1 MRIGHR
7 HGETHPGRRRRSNED
22 SFVCAPPLF
31 AVADGMGGAQA
42 GEVASALAA
51 ATLAEGFQTGSAQ
64 GIQHEGHIVAL
75 VQAANQRV
83 HDRATNDISAQ
94 GMGTTMTVAY
104 VQPNGGVTIAHVGDS
119 RAYMLRDDRLH
130 QLTDDH
136 SLVAELVRRGE
147 LTAGE
152 AEVHPQRSVI
162 TRALGTDAHVE
173 VDSFTVAAK
182 AGDLF
187 LLCSDGLTTM
197 VGSETIRRLLTE
209 NRDDLRTAV
218 RELIRAANEK
228 GGEDNITAVVFEV
241 VEGDDPTEENVLAS
255 AADEDTLHGETRL
268 PVHLLGD
275 GDTMVFRADEL
286 AAALPTEPRAGPL
299 QTAVA
304 AIVVLGLS
312 AVVVALVVWGLA
324 R

>member
-1 MRIGHR
+1 
-7 HGETHPGRRRRSNED
+7 
-22 SFVCAPPLF
+22 
-31 AVADGMGGAQA
+31 MGGAQA

-51 ATLAEGFQTGSAQ
+51 ATLAEGFQAGSTQ

-83 HDRATNDISAQ
+83 HERAATDISAQ

-147 LTAGE
+147 LTPGE
-152 AEVHPQRSVI
+152 AEIHPQRSVI
-162 TRALGTDAHVE
+162 TRALGTDANVE

-197 VGSETIRRLLTE
+197 IGSETIRRLLAE
-209 NRDDLRTAV
+209 NRADLRGTV
-218 RELIRAANEK
+218 RELIRAANEN
-228 GGEDNITAVVFEV
+228 GGGDNITAVVFEV
-241 VEGDDPTEENVLAS
+241 VDGDDPTEENVLA
-255 AADEDTLHGETRL
+255 AVDEDTLHGEVRL
-268 PVHLLGD
+268 PEHLLAG

-286 AAALPTEPRAGPL
+286 APAEPSEPRAGAA
-299 QTAVA
+299 QTALA
-304 AIVVLGLS
+304 ALVVLALS

>member
-1 MRIGHR
+1 
-7 HGETHPGRRRRSNED
+7 
-22 SFVCAPPLF
+22 
-31 AVADGMGGAQA
+31 MGGAQA

-51 ATLAEGFQTGSAQ
+51 ATLEEGFRSGSAH

-75 VQAANQRV
+75 VQAANARV
-83 HDRATNDISAQ
+83 HYRASIDIAVQ

-147 LTAGE
+147 LTPDE
-152 AEVHPQRSVI
+152 AEIHPQRSVI
-162 TRALGTDAHVE
+162 TRALGTEPEVE
-173 VDSFTVAAK
+173 VDSFTVAARS
-182 AGDLF
+182 GDLF

-197 VGSETIRRLLTE
+197 VGSETIRRVLAEHRADT
-209 NRDDLRTAV
+209 RTAV
-218 RELIRAANEK
+218 RELIRAANDN
-228 GGEDNITAVVFEV
+228 GGEDNITAVVFEL

-255 AADEDTLHGETRL
+255 VDEDTLHGETRL
-268 PVHLLGD
+268 PEHLLGA
-275 GDTMVFRADEL
+275 GDTMIVRAEDL
-286 AAALPTEPRAGPL
+286 EPRAGPL
-299 QTAVA
+299 QTALA
-304 AIVVLGLS
+304 ALVVLALS
-312 AVVVALVVWGLA
+312 GVVVALVVWGLA